1 MKKELS
7 QRSNEKSEVK
17 LELERYK
24 DLLNLR
30 EKEIQSLKHSDANHK
45 KSDDNWKK
53 KVSQLE
59 KEKKELS
66 QMLMKA
72 QRGVSPFKVN
82 SRAQF

>member
-30 EKEIQSLKHSDANHK
+30 EKEIQSLKLSDANHK

-66 QMLMKA
+66 
-72 QRGVSPFKVN
+72 
-82 SRAQF
+82 